1 MKRTGALIV
10 GVALAMSL
18 SGCFVFGTMKWDPA
32 VVKAGKKTQLVVK
45 LIPETSNVGARD
57 SMVPFV
63 LVGLDDGGVLALKG
77 KRELDPKGDFGG
89 PYTMF
94 ADGAMEAE
102 ATSTEDC
109 GLGSGRLNE
118 VVGVDWTLLR
128 TDERVND
135 KDKTKPALATIG
147 IKTSALAGNGQVQAY
162 VFSGNWSDE
171 GPENGMIDDQEVVCA
186 GGGVTNLT
194 LKG

>member
-1 MKRTGALIV
+1 MKRTGAVIV
-10 GVALAMSL
+10 GVVLAMTL

-32 VVKAGKKTQLVVK
+32 VVKAGKKTKLVVK
-45 LIPETSNVGARD
+45 LIPETSDVGTRD
-57 SMVPFV
+57 RMVPFI
-63 LVGLDDGGVLALKG
+63 LVGLDDGGVLTLKG
-77 KRELDPKGDFGG
+77 KRELDSKGDFGG

>member
-32 VVKAGKKTQLVVK
+32 VVKAGKKTKLVVK
-45 LIPETSNVGARD
+45 LLPETSDIGARD

-63 LVGLDDGGVLALKG
+63 LVGLDDGGVLTLKG
-77 KRELDPKGDFGG
+77 KRELDSKGDFGG

-118 VVGVDWTLLR
+118 VSRRRLDAPAHGRAPSTTR
-128 TDERVND
+128 TR
-135 KDKTKPALATIG
+135 PSRRWPRSG
-147 IKTSALAGNGQVQAY
+147 IKTSTPWPGAGRRRPTSSAGT
-162 VFSGNWSDE
+162 
-171 GPENGMIDDQEVVCA
+171 GPTRGPRT
-186 GGGVTNLT
+186 G
-194 LKG
+194 